1 MNPVRLVRLKS
12 AGSRWPSRRLRL
24 ERDADARH
32 GRWVRHPHASMAAY
46 RFTPAFFENRSVSGK
61 PMDIGQLLRRQ
72 SERRPQ
78 HPALIHQDRVVDF
91 RELDR
96 RVESVRRQLLER
108 GIRQGTPVGIILPNC
123 LEFAYL
129 YLALM
134 RMGAIAAPMD
144 VRLGAPEL
152 SDLLA
157 HCAIRHAFAAADFV
171 HAQSLP
177 ASVQLIPTSALV
189 LDQPPPDAPPAP
201 IDPQATALY
210 LHTSGTTGLPKVVEL
225 SFANL
230 DCFPQAMTMLGTG
243 ADEVLAM
250 VLPMSH
256 ISGPILLNEMLDKGS
271 SLVIIDRLSGAHLL
285 EAIERYRISFIHAVP
300 PIFQMMLAAE
310 PETYDLSSL
319 RVAAMMGTSVPLA
332 VMQAFKARLPHV
344 KVLQGYGLTE
354 TSPLLTLT
362 PPAQADGHL
371 DSIGRAVPMGE
382 VFIADGQGRP
392 LRPGQ
397 VGEIVARGPMVMKG
411 YLNNPQ
417 ATAARIHNGL
427 LHTGD
432 AGKQDADGFFY
443 HLGRLD
449 DQIVTGRGL
458 NVYPA
463 EVENALLLHPAV
475 MDAAVVGIQDAAEQG
490 QIVVA
495 YVIARD
501 PVPSV
506 TELRRHCLKHLAAYE
521 VPKRFVFVSELP
533 RNATGKVVRERL
545 RQTG

>member
-1 MNPVRLVRLKS
+1 
-12 AGSRWPSRRLRL
+12 
-24 ERDADARH
+24 
-32 GRWVRHPHASMAAY
+32 
-46 RFTPAFFENRSVSGK
+46 
-61 PMDIGQLLRRQ
+61 MDIGLLLRRQ
-72 SERRPQ
+72 SERRPH
-78 HPALIHQDRVVDF
+78 HPALIHQDQSVDF

-96 RVESVRRQLLER
+96 RVESVRRQLLEL
-108 GIRQGTPVGIILPNC
+108 GIRERMPVGLILPNC

-129 YLALM
+129 YLAIM
-134 RMGAIAAPMD
+134 RMGAIATPMD

-152 SDLLA
+152 KALLK
-157 HCAIRHAFAAADFV
+157 HCAIRHAFVAPDFP
-171 HAQSLP
+171 HAQALP
-177 ASVQLIPTSALV
+177 AHVHLIPTSALV
-189 LDQPPPDAPPAP
+189 LDLPPPDEPPAA
-201 IDPQATALY
+201 IDPQATAVY

-230 DCFPQAMTMLGTG
+230 DCFPQAMTVLGTD
-243 ADEVLAM
+243 ADEVIAM

-256 ISGPILLNEMLDKGS
+256 ISGPIMLNEVLDKGS
-271 SLVIIDRLSGAHLL
+271 SLVIIDRVSGTHLL

-300 PIFQMMLAAE
+300 PIYQAMLAAE
-310 PETYDLSSL
+310 PEAYDLSSL
-319 RVAAMMGTSVPLA
+319 RVAAMMGTLVPLA
-332 VMQAFKARLPHV
+332 IMETFKARLPHV

-362 PPAQADGHL
+362 PLAEADDHL

-382 VFIADGQGRP
+382 VFIADAQGRR

-411 YLNNPQ
+411 YLANPQ
-417 ATAARIHNGL
+417 ATAARIRNGL
-427 LHTGD
+427 LRTGD

-463 EVENALLLHPAV
+463 AVENALLRHPGV
-475 MDAAVVGIQDAAEQG
+475 MDAAVVGVQDAAEQG

-495 YVIARD
+495 YVIARA
-501 PVPSV
+501 PAPSAA
-506 TELRRHCLKHLAAYE
+506 ELRRHCLAHLASYE

-545 RQTG
+545 RQAG